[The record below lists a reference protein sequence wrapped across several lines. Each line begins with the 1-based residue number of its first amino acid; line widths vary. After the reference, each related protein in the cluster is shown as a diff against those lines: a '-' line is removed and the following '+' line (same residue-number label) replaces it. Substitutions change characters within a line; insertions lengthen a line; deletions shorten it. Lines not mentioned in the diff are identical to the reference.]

1 MSDHQPSIFK
11 FFGFCAVFMTIVLFC
26 VAAGGYSSF
35 TRSKNRI
42 EKSKSF
48 LTDACQE
55 RLELIP
61 ELISIANK
69 TVEQSSMDRVNQ
81 LAEQAEKSLNT
92 VISQKTP
99 LAKDVI
105 TKFESTQT
113 TLTDQLKTVFLQ
125 MESLPDKN
133 QKQQFKTWKNKLYL
147 AQNNLFVTKRKYN
160 NEVAYFNARK
170 STFPPLLLAKLF
182 GFDKLIYIEISQD
195 VFLPAG
201 ETFEKK
207 T

>member
-1 MSDHQPSIFK
+1 MSAHQPSISK
-11 FFGFCAVFMTIVLFC
+11 FFGFCIVFMGIVLFC

-61 ELISIANK
+61 ELIDITNK
-69 TVEQSSMDRVNQ
+69 TVAKTSVSEINQ
-81 LAEQAEKSLNT
+81 LTDQAENTLNT
-92 VISQKTP
+92 VVSQKTP

-105 TKFESTQT
+105 KNFEATQIK
-113 TLTDQLKTVFLQ
+113 LTDQLKTLFLQ
-125 MESLPDKN
+125 LESLPDKN
-133 QKQQFKTWKNKLYL
+133 QKQQFKAWKTKLYL

-160 NEVAYFNARK
+160 DEVAYFNARK
-170 STFPPLLLAKLF
+170 MAFPPSLLAKLF
-182 GFDKLIYIEISQD
+182 GFDKLIYIEISQNL
-195 VFLPAG
+195 FLPAE